1 MPSTNGTSSTSLYKV
16 LGIEP
21 GASDAEIKKAYRRL
35 ALKWHPDKNS
45 DANKVEAERRFKEIS
60 AAYEIL
66 SDKEK
71 RKIYDQY
78 GFAGLRGAYQNT
90 STSSPRPSPRT
101 GPRASYGRRNAYSAF
116 FDDDFFNFA
125 FRDPEEI
132 FREFF
137 AEQLNFMRTFMEPS
151 GNVRRAET
159 ARPRIDPSAPRYS
172 HPVRRANTR
181 FLDRKDTLS
190 EGHQRVFTSF
200 VSTSGS
206 ISAPGDGHAQS
217 FSLFSSL
224 SPNSGSTFSFS
235 SRRNVPT
242 SGTFRSTSTKFL
254 DGKCVTT
261 RRVIQD
267 GVETITVEENGVI
280 KSKTVNGQ
288 PVAIAG
294 A

>member
-1 MPSTNGTSSTSLYKV
+1 MPPANGANGSTCLYKV

-21 GASDAEIKKAYRRL
+21 GASDADIKKAYRRL

-90 STSSPRPSPRT
+90 STSSSHPTSRT
-101 GPRASYGRRNAYSAF
+101 GPRSSFGRRNVYSTF
-116 FDDDFFNFA
+116 FDDDFFDFA

-137 AEQLNFMRTFMEPS
+137 AEQLNFMRAFMES
-151 GNVRRAET
+151 SANVRRAET

-172 HPVRRANTR
+172 HPVRRANSH
-181 FLDRKDTLS
+181 FLDRKEPLS
-190 EGHQRVFTSF
+190 EGRQRVFTSF
-200 VSTSGS
+200 VSTSG
-206 ISAPGDGHAQS
+206 ISTPGDGHAQS

-224 SPNSGSTFSFS
+224 SPNSASTFSFS
-235 SRRNVPT
+235 GNRNIT
-242 SGTFRSTSTKFL
+242 NKGTFRSTSTKFL